1 MKETERK
8 NNYLY
13 TEGNTALQ
21 IPEAWEED
29 DELAPKRVSRQVLK
43 NRAVHKAIP
52 LKLVVLFGVM
62 TVLILISAVRYVRVT
77 ADINRSLKMISNMQA
92 ELSRLK
98 TDNLLSAER
107 MEAEI
112 DLEEVYQVATEKLGM
127 VYPDANERVT
137 YIAHEREYVRQ
148 YEDIP
153 TD

>member
-112 DLEEVYQVATEKLGM
+112 DLEEVYRVATEKLGM